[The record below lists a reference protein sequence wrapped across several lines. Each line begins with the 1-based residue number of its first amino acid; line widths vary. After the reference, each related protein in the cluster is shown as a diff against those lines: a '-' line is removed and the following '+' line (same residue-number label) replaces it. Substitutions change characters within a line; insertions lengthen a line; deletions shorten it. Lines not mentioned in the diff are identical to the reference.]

1 MFFKYYGYGVNL
13 YDKGAWGLL
22 VGRRWRCYYLLKAIN
37 WKKEVDGDSW
47 MMEIQE
53 PNKVH
58 KIGQSEDEEV
68 WLKDANKIGG

>member
-1 MFFKYYGYGVNL
+1 
-13 YDKGAWGLL
+13 
-22 VGRRWRCYYLLKAIN
+22 
-37 WKKEVDGDSW
+37 